1 MTINITNSVSPII
14 VPIIIYIGN
23 KKWNVKNCNCIK
35 YTSFGENNLQLGY
48 NFCERLL
55 KIKGISYLRLYVSA
69 QNLFTLTKYSGLD
82 PEIGSSNATLNGIDQ
97 GFYPQART
105 WTVGLNIKF

>member
-1 MTINITNSVSPII
+1 MLNWQQRIGRSEEMTEDTKLILEII

-48 NFCERLL
+48 NVIDFNLYKTDELVNKKS
-55 KIKGISYLRLYVSA
+55 KISKCIIVKKEIDMYLTRMQY
-69 QNLFTLTKYSGLD
+69 NLQ
-82 PEIGSSNATLNGIDQ
+82 GSKKI
-97 GFYPQART
+97 
-105 WTVGLNIKF
+105 NIYK